1 MTAQA
6 RDVDRLSRTSTL
18 ISTLNEICNP
28 PHILASRNYCFHEVS
43 VSGEVIALADVC
55 GSADR
60 REISPFTQA
69 LVNGAEVVK
78 SVYFARDHSAAQGR
92 LRDPQIIPRE
102 HVRRRRPAIWDA
114 WPNRSWSE
122 TCAIDLVRQRDVRG

>member
-18 ISTLNEICNP
+18 IPTLNEICNL
-28 PHILASRNYCFHEVS
+28 PHILASRDYCFHEVS
-43 VSGEVIALADVC
+43 TSDDVIALADVC
-55 GSADR
+55 SSADR

-78 SVYFARDHSAAQGR
+78 SVYFARDHNATNGR
-92 LRDPQIIPRE
+92 LRDLQIIPRE

-114 WPNRSWSE
+114 FPNRSWSE
-122 TCAIDLVRQRDVRG
+122 TCAIDLVRQRDIHG